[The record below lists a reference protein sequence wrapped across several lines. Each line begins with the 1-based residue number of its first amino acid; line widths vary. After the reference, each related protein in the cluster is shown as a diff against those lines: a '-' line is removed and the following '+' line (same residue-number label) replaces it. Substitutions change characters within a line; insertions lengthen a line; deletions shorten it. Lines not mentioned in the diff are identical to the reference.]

1 MSNLKK
7 TLFGICT
14 FAVALCSGGAG
25 MSADEVVICPEKG
38 EPATIILPEKYS
50 RNTEHAA
57 KELQLILGKII
68 GKQFKISEK
77 PVPGTKIFLGRA
89 PDHILMKMKPG
100 TSFAITSK
108 GNLYLGG
115 WGKNATLHAVYHFLQ
130 DELQYRVLSPFG
142 DEFIPQKK
150 EIKVK
155 LGKTYTNGVDYRC
168 LMTYIYQRDRKTTFE
183 FFIRNFQN
191 WEVRSKDLGFLCQF
205 TPIGKDHHSIFK
217 FMPPEKYFK
226 DHPEF
231 YTMDKTGKRVKN
243 KQMCFSSK
251 EMRKIFLQNVKEHA
265 ASRYQKAI
273 EDYGDC
279 YIELSAMDYGG
290 KFCHCPECLKKEKQ
304 YGTPCGAFF
313 EFLAE
318 ISAGVQKD
326 FPKLKIATLAYRKEQ
341 TEVPPA
347 GLKFPDNFVTIFAPI
362 DDNLLAPIDHI
373 SNQETLEHLKNWK
386 KAAKNILVW
395 YYPNPYDSYLG
406 PYSALRRACY
416 DFELMK
422 KIGITGTMY
431 EHDVTARTNSNFA
444 DLESWVLLRLFS
456 GYTDSEALIWEYM
469 NLAYGKA
476 AGVMYLYFDELEKL
490 REKAV
495 RNGYAGNFIVGP
507 EELKYHTPENLER
520 WNTMFDVAEKSIAN
534 DEAALFRI
542 RRVRYELDL
551 MILRRYFDFAEDSA
565 IRKAGVKVIS
575 TRLIDTLKKMNA
587 AKMNTHSFDPQIREA
602 QMLEK
607 IALAGKT
614 EYYGA
619 APEDVR
625 FIFFPRGAED
635 KDSVTGISKSH
646 GGVSFPYGI
655 FAHDYVMQTVG
666 KKIKAKW
673 TLLQKAEIE
682 AKDVTPDK
690 YRYYRLGEVKMS
702 AATRFSLTGN
712 SYFFRNGGMYAYPEK
727 PGTVWEVFFSLKF
740 EGPAVPGSKAKVNKA
755 YFDHILLIRKKARK
769 ETLPAELKKIPAEK
783 MITVYP
789 TLSGFNKKNTVEDDK
804 AARGKAVWEE
814 YGTGDLFF
822 GSYDN
827 KTKANKRCLTLKSGK
842 LKTTDD
848 YKFYKFSTPVKLTK
862 SMLIYGNRWL
872 INIGAG
878 AAIDKETTY
887 AAYISL
893 RINSAERK
901 AYCDKLLL
909 IPEEVYR
916 QAAGK

>member
-1 MSNLKK
+1 MKRLKK
-7 TLFGICT
+7 ILFGI
-14 FAVALCSGGAG
+14 FAFTAAFCAPGKTSENEA
-25 MSADEVVICPEKG
+25 VICSAKG
-38 EPATIILPEKYS
+38 ETATIVLPEKCS
-50 RNTEHAA
+50 KNTEYAA
-57 KELQLILGKII
+57 KELQLILRKIT

-89 PDHILMKMKPG
+89 PDHIRMKMKPG

-205 TPIGKDHHSIFK
+205 MPIGKDHHSIFK
-217 FMPPEKYFK
+217 FMPPDKYFK

-231 YTMDKTGKRVKN
+231 YTMDKTGKRVRN

-265 ASRYQKAI
+265 STRYQKAI
-273 EDYGDC
+273 EDFGDC

-290 KFCHCPECLKKEKQ
+290 KFCYCPECLKKEKQ

-326 FPKLKIATLAYRKEQ
+326 FPKLKIATLSYRKEQ
-341 TEVPPA
+341 TEVPPN

-362 DDNLLAPIDHI
+362 DDNILAPLDHI

-386 KAAKNILVW
+386 KAAKNILIW
-395 YYPNPYDSYLG
+395 YYPNPYDTYLG

-422 KIGITGTMY
+422 KIGITGTIY

-456 GYTDSEALIWEYM
+456 GYENSEALIREYM
-469 NLAYGKA
+469 DYAYGEA
-476 AGVMYLYFDELEKL
+476 AGFMYLYFDELEKL
-490 REKAV
+490 REQAV
-495 RNGYAGNFIVGP
+495 REGHAGNFIFSP
-507 EELKYHTPENLER
+507 EEFKYFTPENLER
-520 WNTMFDVAEKSIAN
+520 WNTLFDFAEKSVKK

-551 MILRRYFDFAEDSA
+551 MILRKFFDFAENSE
-565 IRKAGVKVIS
+565 IRKSGVKVVS

-587 AKMNTHSFDPQIREA
+587 AQMNTHSFDPQIREA
-602 QMLEK
+602 QILEDL
-607 IALAGKT
+607 ALCKGKSK
-614 EYYGA
+614 YLNA

-625 FIFFPRGAED
+625 FIFFPRGSED
-635 KDSVTGISKSH
+635 KNAITGIAKSH
-646 GGVSFPYGI
+646 GGVTFPYGI

-673 TLLQKAEIE
+673 KLLQKSEIE
-682 AKDVTPDK
+682 TKDIVADK
-690 YRYYRLGEVKMS
+690 YHYYRLGEVNMS

-712 SYFFRNGGMYAYPEK
+712 SYYFRNGGVYAYPEK
-727 PGTVWEVFFSLKF
+727 PGTVWEVWFSLKF
-740 EGPAVPGSKAKVNKA
+740 EGPALPGSKAKENKV
-755 YFDHILLIRKKARK
+755 YFDHILLIRKKAQE
-769 ETLPAELKKIPAEK
+769 ETLPEELKNVPAKKI
-783 MITVYP
+783 ITVYP
-789 TLSGFNKKNTVEDDK
+789 TLAGFNKKNTVEDSK
-804 AARGKAVWEE
+804 ASRGKAVWEE
-814 YGTGDLFF
+814 YGSKDLFF
-822 GSYDN
+822 GAYDN
-827 KTKANKRCLTLKSGK
+827 KTKANIRCLTLKSGNI
-842 LKTTDD
+842 KTSGK
-848 YKFYKFSTPVKLTK
+848 YQFYKFPSPVKLTK
-862 SMLIYGNRWL
+862 STLIYGNLWR
-872 INIGAG
+872 INLGVG
-878 AAIDKETTY
+878 SAIEKEINY
-887 AAYISL
+887 VVYISL
-893 RINSAERK
+893 RTDAAEKK

-909 IPEEVYR
+909 VPEDIYR
-916 QAAGK
+916 QISGN